1 MNNQEYRI
9 CTRCVM
15 DTSDSQIVFDEQGHC
30 NHCTSAEKF
39 IRNIEE
45 QRNKFNM
52 QEYIERVKEEGKG
65 KKYDCIVGI
74 SGGVDSCYCIY
85 LAKHYGLRPLA
96 VHFDN
101 GWDAE
106 LAVQN
111 IRQILERLDVDLY
124 TYVVNWQEFRD
135 LQLSFLRSSTP
146 DSEIPT
152 DHMIKPVLG
161 MAAHKYGIS
170 TVWLG
175 NNQSSESILPDTWS
189 HGHRDWKYI
198 DSIHKMYG
206 TKPLKTFPHFN
217 RMDEIYFNLK
227 IDWFPILDR
236 IDYNKE
242 EAKKLLIKEFG
253 WRDYGG
259 KHFESFYTKFYQ
271 SYILPVKFGFDK
283 RRMHRSS
290 LIVAGQMTR
299 EQALVELKE
308 PPYNEK
314 MIERDIEYF
323 LDKMEISREEFDSI
337 MQEPTKSFWDYP
349 SYERD
354 FIGRLQNKM
363 YQIKLKKAGVE

>member
-1 MNNQEYRI
+1 MTMTYRI
-9 CTRCVM
+9 CNRCVM
-15 DTSDSQIVFDEQGHC
+15 DTSDSQIVFDDNGNC

-39 IRNIEE
+39 VNNIEDKRKNFSLSDYAE
-45 QRNKFNM
+45 K
-52 QEYIERVKEEGKG
+52 VKREGQG

-85 LAKHYGLRPLA
+85 LAKKIGLRPLA

-111 IRQILERLDVDLY
+111 IKQILEQLDVDLY

-135 LQLSFLRSSTP
+135 LQLSFLRASTP
-146 DSEIPT
+146 DCEIPT

-161 MAAHKYGIS
+161 MAAHKYGIK

-198 DSIHKMYG
+198 YSVQKEFG
-206 TKPLKTFPHFN
+206 SKPLETFPHFN
-217 RMDEIYFNLK
+217 RLDEIYFNLK
-227 IDWFPILDR
+227 VNWFPILDY
-236 IDYNKE
+236 IDYDKE
-242 EAKKLLIKEFG
+242 QAKKLLIDEFG

-283 RRMHRSS
+283 RRMHLSS
-290 LIVAGQMTR
+290 LIVSGQLTR
-299 EQALVELKE
+299 EQALNILEKLPYDKE
-308 PPYNEK
+308 N
-314 MIERDIEYF
+314 IDRDIEYF
-323 LDKMEISREEFDSI
+323 LDKMEITREEFDKI
-337 MQEPTKSFWDYP
+337 MAEKPKSFWDYP
-349 SYERD
+349 SYEKD

-363 YQIKLKKAGVE
+363 YQIKLQKAGIK